1 MDKKLSDN
9 ERKFRHY
16 LKKYHFTSETYTIC
30 NSPCRRL
37 GIRKDISKY
46 KNI

>member
-16 LKKYHFTSETYTIC
+16 LKKYHLDKYEELLWSEATD
-30 NSPCRRL
+30 
-37 GIRKDISKY
+37 GI
-46 KNI
+46 